1 VVKRM
6 YIPIIKWKMGEY
18 QALLHLDAD
27 IKKNIRPLIEIPPIG
42 WDFEKQ
48 CLVKTIDKHL
58 SGFGSKLRQKWG
70 RDTAFLDL
78 VLLDKNE
85 RMANGTHPVEYLF
98 NDVRDHTKTA
108 IPVTSPD
115 RDAAHQKAIKDVIDM
130 DANGL
135 CIRLSLNDLI
145 KGDTDLHL
153 NSMAAYFEV
162 DVPEIDIVLDL
173 AAPNFKPL
181 ANFAKALRAAT
192 SNIKSISKCRSFTLA
207 ATAFPTSMGGLSLGE
222 NIVSRDEWLLFNEY
236 SLLLSEHERKP
247 QFGDYTI
254 AHPDILN
261 MDMRLIK
268 PAASLRYTIG
278 DKWLVVKGKNVRD
291 YKFKQYI
298 DICKSVVNSG
308 HFDGSNYSLGDEYI
322 FDCGAGNKSTG
333 TLTTWRWVGVNHH
346 MTKVVSDLANSH
358 AL

>member
-6 YIPIIKWKMGEY
+6 YVPIIKWKMGEY
-18 QALLHLDAD
+18 QALLHLDAK

-48 CLVKTIDKHL
+48 RLVKTIDEHL
-58 SGFGSKLRQKWG
+58 SGFGNKLQKKWG

-85 RMANGTHPVEYLF
+85 RMTNGTHPVEYLF
-98 NDVRDHTKTA
+98 DDVRDHTKTA

-115 RDAAHQKAIKDVIDM
+115 RDAAHQQAVKDVIDA

-135 CIRLSLNDLI
+135 CIRLSLKDLI
-145 KGDTDLHL
+145 KGDADLRL
-153 NSMAAYFEV
+153 NSMAEYFGV
-162 DVPEIDIVLDL
+162 DIPEIDIVLDL
-173 AAPNFKPL
+173 AVPNFHPL
-181 ANFAKALRAAT
+181 ESFAKALKGVT
-192 SNIKSISKCRSFTLA
+192 SKISNLTKCRSFTIA
-207 ATAFPTSMGGLSLGE
+207 ATAFPKSMGELSLGK
-222 NIVSRDEWLLFNEY
+222 NIVSRDEWLLFNAY
-236 SLLLSEHERKP
+236 RALLSERERKP

-268 PAASLRYTIG
+268 PAASLRYTI
-278 DKWLVVKGKNVRD
+278 DDNWLVLKGKNVRN

-298 DICKSVVNSG
+298 DICRSVVNSG
-308 HFDGSNYSLGDEYI
+308 HFNGFKYSLGDEYI

-346 MTKVVSDLANSH
+346 MTKVVSDLANSRV
-358 AL
+358 L